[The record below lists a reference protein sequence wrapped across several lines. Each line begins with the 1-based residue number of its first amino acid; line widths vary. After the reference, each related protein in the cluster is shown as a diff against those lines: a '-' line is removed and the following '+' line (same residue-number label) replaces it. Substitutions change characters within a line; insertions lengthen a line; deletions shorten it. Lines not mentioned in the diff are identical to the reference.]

1 MTAVTE
7 TSAPGSDGAVPS
19 PPADVEPPPAP
30 IPGRRRIGR
39 RSVLLGALSTV
50 VVVAGGASFVVFDP
64 LGGNSDGES
73 ENAGPLTGTAL
84 ATVEQRALTA
94 RSQMNGTLGYVDDA
108 DIASQ
113 VAGTITALPAVGQ
126 VIRQGEVLF
135 AVDNTPVVLLY
146 GSVPAFRDLPAGSST
161 ADLTGPDIQQLNAAL
176 VALGYASADDLD
188 PTSNE
193 WDWNTGEAVED
204 LQDALGVDDTGELTL
219 GQVVFAPGPVRVTA
233 APTELGAPIAAGD
246 TALETSSTTPVVTV
260 ELEVARQTEIRQGDT
275 VAVTLPN
282 NTTTEGVVYSVG
294 TVATTPEGSEEE
306 GSEDADPR
314 ITVIIALSD
323 PSVAGTLDEAPVLVA
338 ITTATVKNALV
349 VPITSLLA
357 MAGGGYAVEV
367 DDGAGIR
374 RLVPVTLGLFDDSL
388 GLVQVT
394 DTELQVGQ
402 QVVVPST

>member
-1 MTAVTE
+1 
-7 TSAPGSDGAVPS
+7 
-19 PPADVEPPPAP
+19 
-30 IPGRRRIGR
+30 
-39 RSVLLGALSTV
+39 
-50 VVVAGGASFVVFDP
+50 
-64 LGGNSDGES
+64 
-73 ENAGPLTGTAL
+73 
-84 ATVEQRALTA
+84 
-94 RSQMNGTLGYVDDA
+94 MNGTLGYVDDA

-113 VAGTITALPAVGQ
+113 VEGTITALPAVGR
-126 VIRQGEVLF
+126 VISQGEVLF

-176 VALGYASADDLD
+176 VALGYASADDID

-193 WDWNTGEAVED
+193 WDWNTEEAVEN

-233 APTELGAPIAAGD
+233 TPTELGAPIAAGD

-260 ELEVARQTEIRQGDT
+260 EVEVARQTEIRQGDKVT
-275 VAVTLPN
+275 VILPN
-282 NTTTEGVVYSVG
+282 NETTEGVVYSVG
-294 TVATTPEGSEEE
+294 TVATITDETEGEEQYPVI
-306 GSEDADPR
+306 D
-314 ITVIIALSD
+314 VIIALSD

-338 ITTATVKNALV
+338 ITTARVKNALV
-349 VPITSLLA
+349 VPVTALLA

-367 DDGAGIR
+367 DDGAGVR
-374 RLVPVTLGLFDDSL
+374 RLVPVKLGLFDDSL

-394 DTELQVGQ
+394 DSELQVGQ

>member
-7 TSAPGSDGAVPS
+7 PAAPATDEAVPS
-19 PPADVEPPPAP
+19 PPADAEPSPAP
-30 IPGRRRIGR
+30 IRGRRRIGR
-39 RSVLLGALSTV
+39 RAVLVGVLST
-50 VVVAGGASFVVFDP
+50 VVVAGGASYVVVDP
-64 LGGNSDGES
+64 LGGNSDEES
-73 ENAGPLTGTAL
+73 ESAEALTGTAL
-84 ATVEQRALTA
+84 APVEQRTLTA
-94 RSQMNGTLGYVDDA
+94 RSEMNGTLGYVGDA
-108 DIASQ
+108 DITSQ
-113 VAGTITALPAVGQ
+113 LAGTITALPAVGQ
-126 VIRQGEVLF
+126 VISQGEVLF

-193 WDWNTGEAVED
+193 WDWNTEEAVEN
-204 LQDALGVDDTGELTL
+204 LQDALGLDDTGELTL

-260 ELEVARQTEIRQGDT
+260 EVDVARQTEIRQGDT
-275 VAVTLPN
+275 VTVTLPN
-282 NTTTEGVVYSVG
+282 NTTTKGVVYSVG
-294 TVATTPEGSEEE
+294 TVATVTDETQGEEQ
-306 GSEDADPR
+306 DPV
-314 ITVIIALSD
+314 IDVIIALSD

-338 ITTATVKNALV
+338 VTTARVRNALV
-349 VPITSLLA
+349 VPVTALLA

-367 DDGAGIR
+367 DDGDGVR
-374 RLVPVTLGLFDDSL
+374 RLVPVNLGLFDDSL

>member
-7 TSAPGSDGAVPS
+7 ASAPGSDGAVPS

-39 RSVLLGALSTV
+39 RSVLLGALSTI
-50 VVVAGGASFVVFDP
+50 VVAGGASFVVFDP
-64 LGGNSDGES
+64 LGGTSDGES
-73 ENAGPLTGTAL
+73 ENDGPLTGTAL

-94 RSQMNGTLGYVDDA
+94 RSQMNGTLGYVGDA

-126 VIRQGEVLF
+126 VIGQGEVLF

-193 WDWNTGEAVED
+193 WNWNTGEAVED

-233 APTELGAPIAAGD
+233 TPTELGAPIAAGD

-294 TVATTPEGSEEE
+294 TVATTPEGSE
-306 GSEDADPR
+306 GSEDADPT

-338 ITTATVKNALV
+338 VTTARVRNALV

-367 DDGAGIR
+367 DDGAGTR
-374 RLVPVTLGLFDDSL
+374 RLVPVKLGLFDDSL